1 LCEFFAKKRKEVNMA
16 KMLTSNKEFD
26 FETARDNASK
36 LVLLA
41 SAHRAGIFD
50 ALLEEKDLA
59 TLKHVLK
66 ADERALFIVL
76 EALCSLGYAHKRLDR
91 YAITEKGRSHFIE
104 QGKDYM
110 GGSLPHFLDIME
122 AWLKIPEILK
132 ETKPEKEKNYVA
144 AFMNAMASKPDK
156 AVEETVNYCLKR
168 KNNAKTVLDLGGG
181 PGKYSKAFVN
191 RGLKAVLYDLPDTID
206 YVTTQYGLGNIKEL
220 TLKKGDFTS
229 DFVNEFAS
237 ESFDIV
243 FMGNICHIYSEKENR
258 ELIRRASNILGSNGM
273 IAIEDFVRG
282 RSPMAEMF
290 AVNMLAN
297 TEGGNTYTEAQYR
310 EWLTDAGFHTIE
322 VTDLA
327 EKRSQ
332 LITAFLE

>member
-1 LCEFFAKKRKEVNMA
+1 MA
-16 KMLTSNKEFD
+16 KMWTSNEEFD
-26 FETARDNASK
+26 FEIARDYASK

-41 SAHRAGIFD
+41 SAHRAGIFE
-50 ALLEEKDLA
+50 ALSKEKDIA
-59 TLKHVLK
+59 SLKRMLN

-76 EALCSLGYAHKRLDR
+76 EALCSFGYAHKRLDR
-91 YAITEKGRSHFIE
+91 YVITEKAQAHFFE
-104 QGKDYM
+104 QGKDYV

-122 AWLKIPEILK
+122 AWIKLPEILK
-132 ETKPEKEKNYVA
+132 GAKPEQEERDVA

-156 AVEETVNYCLKR
+156 SVEETVNYCLKR
-168 KNNAKTVLDLGGG
+168 KKNAKNMLDLGGG
-181 PGKYSKAFVN
+181 PGKNSKAFVN
-191 RGLKAVLYDLPDTID
+191 RGLNAVLYDLPDTID
-206 YVTTQYGLGNIKEL
+206 YVKTQFGLGNIKNL
-220 TLKKGDFTS
+220 NLKKGDFTNE
-229 DFVNEFAS
+229 FVNKFVG

-258 ELIRRASNILGSNGM
+258 KLIGRVSNILGSNGM

-310 EWLTDAGFHTIE
+310 EWLTDTGFRKIE
-322 VTDLA
+322 VIDLA

>member
-1 LCEFFAKKRKEVNMA
+1 MA
-16 KMLTSNKEFD
+16 KMWTSNEEFD
-26 FETARDNASK
+26 FEIARDHASK

-41 SAHRAGIFD
+41 CAHRAGIFE
-50 ALLEEKDLA
+50 ALSDEKNIA
-59 TLKHVLK
+59 TLKRTLN

-91 YAITEKGRSHFIE
+91 YVITEKAHAHFIE
-104 QGKDYM
+104 KGKDYV

-122 AWLKIPEILK
+122 AWIKLPGIIRGE
-132 ETKPEKEKNYVA
+132 KPENEENDVA

-156 AVEETVNYCLKR
+156 AVEEVVNYCLQR
-168 KNNAKTVLDLGGG
+168 KKNAKNVLDLGGG

-191 RGLKAVLYDLPDTID
+191 RGLNAVLYDFPDTID
-206 YVTTQYGLGNIKEL
+206 YVKTQFGLGNIKNL
-220 TLKKGDFTS
+220 TLKKGDFT
-229 DFVNEFAS
+229 NEFENEFSS

-243 FMGNICHIYSEKENR
+243 FMGNVCHIYSEKENR
-258 ELIRRASNILGSNGM
+258 KLIGRTSNIYGSNGM

-297 TEGGNTYTEAQYR
+297 TEDGNTYAEPQYR
-310 EWLTDAGFHTIE
+310 EWLTDAGFNTIE
-322 VTDLA
+322 VIDLA
-327 EKRSQ
+327 GKRSQ

>member
-1 LCEFFAKKRKEVNMA
+1 MA
-16 KMLTSNKEFD
+16 KMWTSNEEFD
-26 FETARDNASK
+26 FETARDYASK

-59 TLKHVLK
+59 TLKRALE
-66 ADERALFIVL
+66 ADERALFIIL
-76 EALCSLGYAHKRLDR
+76 EALCSLGYAHKRSDK
-91 YAITEKGRSHFIE
+91 YTITEKARSHFIE
-104 QGKDYM
+104 KGKDYV

-132 ETKPEKEKNYVA
+132 GAKPEREEHDMA
-144 AFMNAMASKPDK
+144 AFMNAMASKPDT
-156 AVEETVNYCLKR
+156 AVEETVNYCLIR
-168 KNNAKTVLDLGGG
+168 KKNAKNVLDLGGG
-181 PGKYSKAFVN
+181 PGKYSKVFVN
-191 RGLKAVLYDLPDTID
+191 RGLNAVLYDLPDTID
-206 YVTTQYGLGNIKEL
+206 HVRTHFGLENIKNL
-220 TLKKGDFTS
+220 TLKKGDFTNE
-229 DFVNEFAS
+229 FVNEFAN

-243 FMGNICHIYSEKENR
+243 FLGNICHIYSEKENR
-258 ELIRRASNILGSNGM
+258 NLIGRASNILGHNGM
-273 IAIEDFVRG
+273 IAIEDFIRG

-310 EWLTDAGFHTIE
+310 EWLEDVGFHNIE
-322 VTDLA
+322 VIDLSQ
-327 EKRSQ
+327 KRSQ

>member
-1 LCEFFAKKRKEVNMA
+1 MA
-16 KMLTSNKEFD
+16 KMWTSNEEFD
-26 FETARDNASK
+26 FETARDHASK

-50 ALLEEKDLA
+50 ALSEEKDLA
-59 TLKHVLK
+59 TLKHMLK

-76 EALCSLGYAHKRLDR
+76 EALCSLGYAHKRSGK
-91 YAITEKGRSHFIE
+91 YSITEKARTHFIE
-104 QGKDYM
+104 RGKDYV

-122 AWLKIPEILK
+122 GWIKLPEILK
-132 ETKPEKEKNYVA
+132 ETKPGKKENDVA

-156 AVEETVNYCLKR
+156 AVEEVVNYCLKR
-168 KNNAKTVLDLGGG
+168 KKNAKNVLDLGGG

-191 RGLKAVLYDLPDTID
+191 RGLDAVLYDLPDTID
-206 YVTTQYGLGNIKEL
+206 YVTTQYGLGNIKNL
-220 TLKKGDFTS
+220 ALKKGDFTCE
-229 DFVNEFAS
+229 FVNEFTC

-243 FMGNICHIYSEKENR
+243 FMGNICHIYSENENR
-258 ELIRRASNILGSNGM
+258 KLIGRASNILGSNGM

-310 EWLTDAGFHTIE
+310 EWLTDAGFCRIE
-322 VTDLA
+322 VIDLA
-327 EKRSQ
+327 QKRSQ
-332 LITAFLE
+332 LITAFWE

>member
-1 LCEFFAKKRKEVNMA
+1 MA
-16 KMLTSNKEFD
+16 KMWTSNEEFD
-26 FETARDNASK
+26 FETARDQASK

-41 SAHRAGIFD
+41 GAHRAGIFK

-59 TLKHVLK
+59 TLKGVLK
-66 ADERALFIVL
+66 VNERALFIVL
-76 EALCSLGYAHKRLDR
+76 EALCSLGYAHKRSDK
-91 YAITEKGRSHFIE
+91 YAITEKARAHFIE
-104 QGKDYM
+104 QGKDYV

-122 AWLKIPEILK
+122 AWIKLPEILK
-132 ETKPEKEKNYVA
+132 ETKPEKEENNVA
-144 AFMNAMASKPDK
+144 AFMNAMAARPDK
-156 AVEETVNYCLKR
+156 LVEETINYCLKR
-168 KNNAKTVLDLGGG
+168 KKSAKNVLDLGGG

-191 RGLKAVLYDLPDTID
+191 RGLNVVLYDLPDTID
-206 YVTTQYGLGNIKEL
+206 FVATQFDLGNIKNL
-220 TLKKGDFTS
+220 TLKKGDFT
-229 DFVNEFAS
+229 NEFVKEFDG

-258 ELIRRASNILGSNGM
+258 KLIGRASKILGSNGM

-310 EWLTDAGFHTIE
+310 EWLTDAGFQRIE
-322 VTDLA
+322 VIDLS

-332 LITAFLE
+332 LITAFWG

>member
-1 LCEFFAKKRKEVNMA
+1 MA
-16 KMLTSNKEFD
+16 KMWTSNEEFD
-26 FETARDNASK
+26 FETARDYASK
-36 LVLLA
+36 LVLLG
-41 SAHRAGIFD
+41 SAHRTGIFE
-50 ALLEEKDLA
+50 ALSEEKDIA
-59 TLKHVLK
+59 SLKSILN

-76 EALCSLGYAHKRLDR
+76 EALCALGYINKRLDR
-91 YAITEKGRSHFIE
+91 YIITKKARDHFID
-104 QGKDYM
+104 QGKDYV

-122 AWLKIPEILK
+122 AWIKLPGIIRVE
-132 ETKPEKEKNYVA
+132 KPEKEERDVA

-156 AVEETVNYCLKR
+156 AVEEVVNYCLKR
-168 KNNAKTVLDLGGG
+168 KKNAQNMLDLGGG

-191 RGLKAVLYDLPDTID
+191 RGLNAVLYDLPDTID
-206 YVTTQYGLGNIKEL
+206 YVRTEFSLGNIRNL
-220 TLKKGDFTS
+220 TLKKGDFTNE
-229 DFVNEFAS
+229 FVNEFAD

-258 ELIRRASNILGSNGM
+258 KLIKHVSNILNDTGM

-310 EWLTDAGFHTIE
+310 EWLTDAGFRKIE
-322 VTDLA
+322 VIDLA

-332 LITAFLE
+332 LIIAFWG